1 MRYGVPYKRPISN
14 SARVIADAETVRET
28 VPFISKFCEPNL
40 VIFSVYS
47 MYKFVKF
54 QLEIV
59 LILLQLF

>member
-1 MRYGVPYKRPISN
+1 MVYVKCPK
-14 SARVIADAETVRET
+14 VRET